1 MKKQFV
7 NTLEEGDVVN
17 DYYVATRRDLRD
29 TQSGGKFLGLV
40 LKDRTGEIGGVLWHN
55 AAAVAAK
62 FSAGDVVNVRGTVNT
77 YQSRLQLR
85 VDQVYPLRA
94 GEYETDDLVART
106 ENTSETLKEYTT
118 LLETIENPW
127 LKKLIDSFLSDA
139 EFLAKFEGASAGK
152 RWHHAAAGG
161 LLRHCYEM
169 ARIAETVGTLFPDLD
184 RDLLQAGIF
193 VHDMGKIEEL
203 SQGMHVDY
211 TTVGKLVGHLQIGC
225 LILTERI
232 NRIEEFP
239 ESLRLELLHL
249 ILSHHGEMEMGSPVV
264 PKTLEAIV
272 LSKIDDLDAQADAFV
287 RVIGETRQ
295 KNQEW
300 SDYITLIERQIWSKK
315 PGPQ

>member
-55 AAAVAAK
+55 AVTIASKFAV
-62 FSAGDVVNVRGTVNT
+62 GDVVNVRGTVNT

-85 VDQVYPLRA
+85 VDQIMPLRKS
-94 GEYETDDLVART
+94 EYDEEDLVART
-106 ENTSETLKEYTT
+106 ANTSKTMEEYTT

-127 LKKLIDSFLSDA
+127 LKKLLDLFLNDA

-152 RWHHAAAGG
+152 KWHHSAAGG

-169 ARIAETVGTLFPDLD
+169 ACIAETVCALFPDID

-193 VHDMGKIEEL
+193 VHDMGKLEEL

-225 LILTERI
+225 LMLTERI
-232 NRIEEFP
+232 DRIEAFP
-239 ESLRLELLHL
+239 EELRLQLLHL

-272 LSKIDDLDAQADAFV
+272 LAKIDDLDAQADAFG
-287 RVIGETRQ
+287 RVIDETRE

-300 SDYITLIERQIWSKK
+300 SDYITLINRQIWSKK
-315 PGPQ
+315 S

>member
-17 DYYVATRRDLRD
+17 DYYVASRRDLRD

-55 AAAVAAK
+55 AVNVASKFAV
-62 FSAGDVVNVRGTVNT
+62 GDVVNVRGTVNT

-85 VDQVYPLRA
+85 VDQVMPLRKS
-94 GEYETDDLVART
+94 EYDVEDLIART
-106 ENTSETLKEYTT
+106 ENTSETLKEYAT

-127 LKKLIDSFLSDA
+127 LKKLIDLFLNDA

-152 RWHHAAAGG
+152 KWHHAAAGG
-161 LLRHCYEM
+161 LLRHCHEM
-169 ARIAETVGTLFPDLD
+169 ARIAETVCTLFPDID

-193 VHDMGKIEEL
+193 VHDIGKIEEL

-225 LILTERI
+225 LMLTERI

-239 ESLRLELLHL
+239 EPLRLELLHL

-272 LSKIDDLDAQADAFV
+272 LSKIDDLDAQADAFG
-287 RVIGETRQ
+287 RVIDETRE

-300 SDYITLIERQIWSKK
+300 SDYITLINRQIWTKK
-315 PGPQ
+315 S